1 MSPLSLVSHGANQN
15 SHHRMLNNP
24 QMGLLPNDLEQ
35 RMLEYFKMLQ
45 QPKEA
50 ARKLSSS
57 KDDLKAL
64 EIFPNDVYVFS

>member
-1 MSPLSLVSHGANQN
+1 
-15 SHHRMLNNP
+15 MLNNP

-57 KDDLKAL
+57 EDDLKAS
-64 EIFPNDVYVFS
+64 EIFPNDVYVFSWF